1 MKGRTKLR
9 KMKLTSVDMCRRGAN
24 QEAYITLHKNSE
36 EPPAEEPVDAGI
48 IKAIVDGVKAA
59 FGLGEVEKKGATFK
73 DNIERREVQ
82 DKRWTYMD
90 ALNMSI
96 DSILEDGTLSDDQ
109 KEDMVKESIAQ
120 FTEAY
125 EKMCSQLISVYE
137 APKMAAEVAKGNGE
151 GKPSEEK
158 EKQPEG
164 LQKSSDGKS
173 KKEGDEEMKIDK
185 SKFTPAELEQYE
197 ALIAKGLVDDGE
209 PTPAPADEAV
219 TKALEAVMADTE
231 ELKKKME
238 INELEEVAKKY
249 EVLGKKNEDLVDT
262 LYTLKKSSPEAY
274 DKYVALMDEQLEM
287 VEKSGMFG
295 EIGKSRPANGGAD
308 AVSKIENIAS
318 EIQKADPSMG
328 RLEAINKA
336 WEQHPELVA
345 EYEENYK

>member
-1 MKGRTKLR
+1 MKGRTKLK

-24 QEAYITLHKNSE
+24 PDAYINLHKNVE

-48 IKAIVDGVKAA
+48 VKAIVDGLKAA
-59 FGLGEVEKKGATFK
+59 FGLGDVDKKATTFD
-73 DNIERREVQ
+73 DNMKRREIQ
-82 DKRWTYMD
+82 DNRWQYAD
-90 ALNMSI
+90 ALHMSI
-96 DSILEDGTLSDDQ
+96 ESILEDETLSDDQ
-109 KEDMVKESIAQ
+109 KVDMMKESIAQ
-120 FTEAY
+120 FAEVY
-125 EKMCSQLISVYE
+125 GEMCAQLITVSKA
-137 APKMAAEVAKGNGE
+137 APEGRGDGEGNGE
-151 GKPSEEK
+151 GKPSK
-158 EKQPEG
+158 DNEKQPEG
-164 LQKSSDGKS
+164 PKNDSEGKS

-209 PTPAPADEAV
+209 PAPADESV
-219 TKALEAVMADTE
+219 TKALNDAMAEVE

-238 INELEEVAKKY
+238 INELEAVAKKY
-249 EVLGKKNEDLVDT
+249 EVLGKKGEDLVDT
-262 LYTLKKSSPEAY
+262 LYTLKKSSPDAY

-287 VEKSGMFG
+287 VNKSGLFG
-295 EIGKSRPANGGAD
+295 EIGKSNHVAGGAD

-318 EIQKADPSMG
+318 DIQKADPSMT